1 MGWNGSGTVNRTDGT
16 RSGASVWTD
25 ALAADEDVNAQDH
38 DTHDEDL
45 ADAIENCVA
54 KDGQNTP
61 TANLPMGGYKH
72 TGAGSGTANGQYV
85 IFDQFAYTS
94 YTPTLSVGG
103 GSTYTSTTTT
113 YAKYRQINKDVKV
126 KANFTGTLGGSA
138 TDRIFVTLPVT
149 TNGDSLAGSA
159 HVVDNGTRVGAF
171 IHSVS
176 TTQIEI
182 QRYDSANFTA
192 GTISIVF
199 NFDYEAA

>member
-72 TGAGSGTANGQYV
+72 TGAGSATADGQYV
-85 IFDQFAYTS
+85 IFDQFAWTDW
-94 YTPTLSVGG
+94 TPTLTPG
-103 GSTYTSTTTT
+103 GSMTYTSTTIN
-113 YAKYRQINKDVKV
+113 YAKYCRINDIVWIKL
-126 KANFTGTLGGSA
+126 NFTGTIGGTPNNTLKFS
-138 TDRIFVTLPVT
+138 LPVT
-149 TNGDSLAGSA
+149 NNGEAVGGSG
-159 HVVDNGTRVGAF
+159 VVLDNGSLVGAF
-171 IHSVS
+171 ATYAS
-176 TTQIEI
+176 TTEFDIY
-182 QRYDSANFTA
+182 RYDGAVYTA
-192 GTISIVF
+192 GTVTPTIQMF
-199 NFDYEAA
+199 YQAA

>member
-72 TGAGSGTANGQYV
+72 TGAASATADGQYV
-85 IFDQFAYTS
+85 IFDQFAWTDW
-94 YTPTLSVGG
+94 TPTLTPG
-103 GSTYTSTTTT
+103 GSMTYTSTTVNL
-113 YAKYRQINKDVKV
+113 AKYCRINDIVYFRLD
-126 KANFTGTLGGSA
+126 FTGTIGGTPNNTMTFS
-138 TDRIFVTLPVT
+138 LPVT
-149 TNGDSLAGSA
+149 ATTDGVALTVNVTDNGSIVAGS
-159 HVVDNGTRVGAF
+159 GTYAAA
-171 IHSVS
+171 
-176 TTQIEI
+176 TLYDLY
-182 QRYDSANFTA
+182 RYDSAVYTA
-192 GTISIVF
+192 ATVSFRVHGF
-199 NFDYEAA
+199 YAAA